1 MVTTSRVCDTLW
13 HSDARALQYAVP
25 ANCLFIGALSF
36 LLPIGPLSAAMMLDA
51 FLLAMAAIGITGKAA
66 VLIVPNIAI
75 KILLLLIM
83 LFIGC
88 VSIDTFHAHYLKETA
103 PLIQGTEIVSQ
114 SPVSLWRT
122 VVHAYPSLPLWTVA
136 FILLICIEIRLF
148 FCAWYRIAFGNS
160 DGEEKEV
167 ERHPPSYAY
176 CISHAAPNV
185 CSVDELPSYE
195 EAIRRSSL
203 QKPCCSKTL
212 LPRSGQAFPSCST
225 SKPTTPVAQ
234 TSTRSQPNEKAK
246 AQLKAQVQPNCGHS
260 NRTTTFGSGSIM
272 ATVLAFV
279 ENGYCVSPTW
289 RKIMYICI

>member
-1 MVTTSRVCDTLW
+1 
-13 HSDARALQYAVP
+13 
-25 ANCLFIGALSF
+25 
-36 LLPIGPLSAAMMLDA
+36 MMLDA

-103 PLIQGTEIVSQ
+103 GIVSEAEVVSQ

-122 VVHAYPSLPLWTVA
+122 VVHAYPSLPLWTIA
-136 FILLICIEIRLF
+136 FILIICIEIRLF
-148 FCAWYRIAFGNS
+148 FCAWYRIAFGNG
-160 DGEEKEV
+160 DGDEKEV

-185 CSVDELPSYE
+185 CAVDELPSYE

-203 QKPCCSKTL
+203 QKPCCSKSL
-212 LPRSGQAFPSCST
+212 LPPRSAQPSCSST
-225 SKPTTPVAQ
+225 SKAAAAAQ
-234 TSTRSQPNEKAK
+234 SAARSQSSSNPK
-246 AQLKAQVQPNCGHS
+246 AQLKAQVQ
-260 NRTTTFGSGSIM
+260 RYLKTTSS
-272 ATVLAFV
+272 ATSSQPRPQRVVAIQIEQPRSETEQRCEWSFP
-279 ENGYCVSPTW
+279 C
-289 RKIMYICI
+289 